1 MIIKHTNFLHKCVLS
16 IIENPNAII
25 IVPEIRHLSII
36 KTLLAENTNVAMEM
50 PIILTLEGMNVSSL
64 FNEDTE
70 FLSRNTIFAI
80 LTELTTYTK
89 KLEEHDIQVFV
100 RAMLGELPNLYE
112 HKIQPEDILKKLPS
126 TISYQ
131 HEVNLNLLVNV
142 WKAFEVYLAQ
152 INAKPYY
159 KRTQYLLDEVLKY
172 AETHTKQL
180 IIVDD
185 FGRSR
190 TLKNLIIQ
198 AKESNIDVKI
208 FTDDTQLKTPIAKKI
223 ENNSTL
229 EHISV
234 CVCVKH
240 ILSNNS
246 ESKTLIVC
254 EDENLQ
260 ATILMEL
267 QRNKIP
273 CHANI
278 AKPLESNPL
287 VRVFLEIIRVNIKE
301 IIPFLNIDG
310 VQKEHV
316 LASFIED
323 KPCGVELWQQII
335 KLSRLRKIEFLG
347 DIFEFISSKRKFFY
361 STNQDFTE
369 FLQFKAFI
377 QKEITQTQ
385 NIGISINYN
394 FVLHIATSWK
404 IFQDTEKSNV
414 RICSL
419 RDIPLH
425 NINTEKNHIILTSA
439 YKTEPTGNI
448 IFSTGMMKY
457 YEFIAHNPI
466 TKYLSSITTEL
477 YSTVEIPEIK
487 HTSLLLYE
495 NAREAKVLTR
505 SNLRLSNNLQTT
517 ISATPL
523 ETLLVNPLLY
533 FYKNIKYLH
542 EIPYTKKES
551 LTVGNVVHDILEII
565 TNKLS
570 SNENCNIELI
580 TNKSFQEAK
589 IFHMKVFF
597 YEGIIRE
604 VENIRIAID
613 GGQVLAESNDIEHN
627 IVVENITFTLKSRAD
642 RIDITPNSTTIHDY
656 KTGKTF
662 TNNEI
667 YNYKKIQLLIPALS
681 LQTLD
686 TSGRYSFIGLHKDL
700 TFNITESILEGFV
713 SIVTECLQK
722 YFIHKEPLEEGK
734 QFYAHTHVA
743 RV

>member
-89 KLEEHDIQVFV
+89 KLEEHDVQVFV

-172 AETHTKQL
+172 AEAHRKQL

-254 EDENLQ
+254 EDESLQ

-278 AKPLESNPL
+278 TKPLESNPL
-287 VRVFLEIIRVNIKE
+287 VRVFLEIIRDNIKE

-316 LASFIED
+316 LASFIEG

-335 KLSRLRKIEFLG
+335 KLSRLRTIEFLG
-347 DIFEFISSKRKFFY
+347 DIFEFIASKRKFFY

-419 RDIPLH
+419 RDIPLY
-425 NINTEKNHIILTSA
+425 NINTENNHIILTSA

-466 TKYLSSITTEL
+466 TKYLSSITTEV

-495 NAREAKVLTR
+495 NSREAKVLTR

-542 EIPYTKKES
+542 EIPYTKQES

-589 IFHMKVFF
+589 MFHMKVFF

-613 GGQVLAESNDIEHN
+613 GGQVLAESNDITHN
-627 IVVENITFTLKSRAD
+627 IAVENITFTLKSRAD

-662 TNNEI
+662 TKNEI

-681 LQTLD
+681 LQTLE

-722 YFIHKEPLEEGK
+722 YFIHKEPLEGGK